1 MAGIHGGIR
10 GLSNVSR
17 SSISGGRFGR
27 MFRWLPGETYSKDDL
42 TRLAKSMVQAETA
55 VIIGPDVEVPLTIKI
70 PSNHKPPTEGPD
82 VIQPFPQVGEHAGEL
97 LDTVFGTS
105 EPDDENPLIPAGYTY
120 FGQFID
126 HDLTF
131 DPNSSL
137 QKQNDPDGLEDFR
150 TPRFDL
156 DSLYGRGPDDQPYL
170 YQDSPQSGGGIRFRL
185 GRTPDGSADR
195 PGELQRNLD
204 GRALIGDPRN
214 DENAIIC
221 QLQAIFLNFHNR
233 VIDTLQLKRPQLK
246 ADPHA
251 CFIEAQRIV
260 RWHYQYIVLN
270 DYLRRIVGDHTWHEV
285 FQAKDSSRPH
295 PRLRFYRPKNG
306 QAYMPVEFSVAVF
319 RFGHSMIRPS
329 YALRPNDSIV
339 GGDPNKS
346 FSPAF
351 HRIPLF
357 SSDGTAPASN
367 LHGFSPLP
375 KSWEIDWNMFFAK
388 DKLPTELVDGGK
400 RQVTQRAQG
409 PVTQPGYRIDTKLV
423 DPLAMLPPTV
433 AKSGN
438 APDGIPVLAY
448 RNLLRGSAFELP
460 SGQSV
465 ARALELPV
473 LSETDLWG
481 DINDATLK
489 NPDTNPFAYRAP
501 LWYYVLKEAEL
512 TRASSESE
520 DTSDT
525 LGGHHLGPVGGR
537 VVSEVIVGIAL
548 NDHSSYLYQDSA
560 WTPASEEARSGFVP
574 GEPITDMYQLI
585 HWTTRGT
592 MSFLKAK

>member
-1 MAGIHGGIR
+1 
-10 GLSNVSR
+10 
-17 SSISGGRFGR
+17 
-27 MFRWLPGETYSKDDL
+27 MFRWLPGETYSKGDL
-42 TRLAKSMVQAETA
+42 TLLAKSMIQAETA
-55 VIIGPDVEVPLTIKI
+55 VIIGPDVDVPPDIEI
-70 PSNHKPPTEGPD
+70 PADHKPPAEGPD
-82 VIQPFPQVGEHAGEL
+82 VIQPFPQVGEHAGDL
-97 LDTVFGTS
+97 LDTVFGS
-105 EPDDENPLIPAGYTY
+105 PEPDDENPFIPAGYTY

-137 QKQNDPDGLEDFR
+137 QKQNDPDGLDDFR

-170 YQDSPQSGGGIRFRL
+170 YQDSPESGGGIRFRL

-195 PGELQRNLD
+195 PGELQRNID

-221 QLQAIFLNFHNR
+221 QLQAVFLNFHNR
-233 VIDTLQLKRPQLK
+233 VIDTLEQVRPQLA
-246 ADPHA
+246 ADHHA
-251 CFIEAQRIV
+251 CFVEAQRIV

-270 DYLRRIVGDHTWHEV
+270 DYLRRIVGDKTWHEV
-285 FQAKDSSRPH
+285 FQGVNASATHPPH
-295 PRLRFYRPKNG
+295 PHLKFYRPKNG
-306 QAYMPVEFSVAVF
+306 QAYMPVEFSVAAF

-329 YALRPNDSIV
+329 YALRPNDSTV
-339 GGDPNKS
+339 GGDPAKS
-346 FSPAF
+346 FSKAF

-357 SSDGTAPASN
+357 SSDGTTPATN
-367 LHGFSPLP
+367 LHGFAPLP
-375 KSWEIDWNMFFAK
+375 PNWEIDWNMFFAK
-388 DKLPTELVDGGK
+388 GVLPTELVEDGK
-400 RQVTQRAQG
+400 RQVKPQAQDH
-409 PVTQPGYRIDTKLV
+409 VTQPGYRIDTKLV

-438 APDGIPVLAY
+438 EPDGIPVLAY

-460 SGQSV
+460 SGQNV

-473 LSETDLWG
+473 LPEDKLWG
-481 DINDATLK
+481 DINSETLK
-489 NPDTNPFAYRAP
+489 DSKTNPFAYRAP

-512 TRASSESE
+512 TRASAQSGEI
-520 DTSDT
+520 TDT

-537 VVSEVIVGIAL
+537 IVSEVIVGIAL
-548 NDHSSYLYQDSA
+548 NDHSSYLYQDST
-560 WTPASEEARSGFVP
+560 WTPADEAARSGFAP

-585 HWTTRGT
+585 HWTTGGT
-592 MSFLKAK
+592 MSFLNAK